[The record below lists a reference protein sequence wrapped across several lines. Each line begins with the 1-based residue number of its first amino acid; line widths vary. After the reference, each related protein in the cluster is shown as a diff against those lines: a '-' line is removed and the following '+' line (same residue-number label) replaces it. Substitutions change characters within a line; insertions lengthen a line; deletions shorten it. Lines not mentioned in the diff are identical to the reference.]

1 MFYSGLADEN
11 EYVMSGNG
19 LIVPGRLAKRP
30 TVIDLF
36 CGCGGF
42 SLGMMK
48 AGFEVVAAVDWDPLA
63 VITYMMNLGNYP
75 CQMHF
80 IEPDDQERMVKAL
93 SRHLGFN
100 KKEGITMAITSGSG
114 WIKHNPDVPPVRNVW
129 VGDVRKLK
137 GEDILNALGMEPGQ
151 VDCVCGGPPCQGFS
165 TAGKRD
171 VMDPRNSLI
180 FDFARL
186 VLEIQPKTIAM
197 ENVPGIVDMVT
208 PEGIPVMDAFCRVL
222 EDGGFGTLESLKKS
236 LLNTAGQGAA
246 LRGRG
251 KTKSEANRKE
261 YEQPSLFSVKKGDEI
276 YANQDQKS
284 QAHQGR

>member
-1 MFYSGLADEN
+1 MIELKNGF
-11 EYVMSGNG
+11 MTGNG
-19 LIVPGRLAKRP
+19 LIVPGRLARRP

-36 CGCGGF
+36 CGCGGM

-48 AGFEVVAAVDWDPLA
+48 AGFEVVAAVDWEPHA
-63 VITYMMNLGNYP
+63 IMTYMTNLGSYP

-80 IEPDDQERMVKAL
+80 IDPHDQERMEKVL
-93 SRHLGFN
+93 MREMGFN
-100 KKEGITMAITSGSG
+100 QKKEITRGFTSGTG
-114 WIKHNPDVPPVRNVW
+114 WIKNNPDVPPVRNVW
-129 VGDVRKLK
+129 LGDIRKLK
-137 GEDILNALGMEPGQ
+137 GQDILDELGMEPGE
-151 VDCVCGGPPCQGFS
+151 VDCVVGGPPCQGFS
-165 TAGKRD
+165 IAGKQD
-171 VMDPRNSLI
+171 IMDPRNSLV
-180 FDFARL
+180 FEFARL

-251 KTKSEANRKE
+251 KTKNEANRKE

-276 YANQDQKS
+276 HAKQDQKS
-284 QAHQGR
+284 QAHQG